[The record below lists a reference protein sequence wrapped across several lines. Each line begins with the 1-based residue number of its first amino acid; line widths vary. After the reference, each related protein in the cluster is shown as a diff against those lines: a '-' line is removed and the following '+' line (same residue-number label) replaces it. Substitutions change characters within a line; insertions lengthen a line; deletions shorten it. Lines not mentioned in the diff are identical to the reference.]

1 VKHGL
6 VRLHHHNFPDV
17 RRKPHLETGV
27 ARLKTCPVLLHL
39 TSLAFIVTF
48 DNAAIDPTSRSREGV
63 SGVTPLLAKGDL
75 IAMSNN
81 RGATLQSSGDTAQ
94 PDDAR
99 RIHREAVVVDTHND
113 LVLSITGP
121 GLGERGT
128 FKHRWL
134 PELRAG
140 GVNVQVC
147 PLYSDP
153 QIPEAHLRQTL
164 RQIAALKREADL
176 NTADLAI
183 CRSGGEIDAAL
194 DEGKIALVIAM
205 EGALALGPD
214 ESLLEIFYELGV
226 RMISFTHMGRTLLA
240 DGSGENEAGSRLP
253 RAGVVVLREMDR
265 LGIVFDVSHLGA
277 ASVEHVLELSTRPV
291 IASHSAARA
300 LRDHHRNLTDEQLR
314 GIAATGGVIGLNLLA
329 CFIDP
334 ENPTIDRVVDH
345 YEHLAEVVGIEHI
358 GVGPDFIADI
368 YDDLFPAHA
377 DLSSEDLDTR
387 LNIDDLHASR
397 HLPNLTAALL
407 RRGFTESD
415 IRLILG
421 ENYLRVF
428 RQVMGVPGDATLG

>member
-1 VKHGL
+1 
-6 VRLHHHNFPDV
+6 
-17 RRKPHLETGV
+17 
-27 ARLKTCPVLLHL
+27 
-39 TSLAFIVTF
+39 
-48 DNAAIDPTSRSREGV
+48 
-63 SGVTPLLAKGDL
+63 
-75 IAMSNN
+75 MQSN
-81 RGATLQSSGDTAQ
+81 SDTAQ

-99 RIHREAVVVDTHND
+99 RLHREAVVVDTHND
-113 LVLSITGP
+113 LVLSITAP

-128 FKHRWL
+128 FEHRWL

-164 RQIAALKREADL
+164 RQIAALKREADR
-176 NTADLAI
+176 NASDLVI
-183 CRSGGEIDAAL
+183 CRSGAEIDAAL
-194 DEGKIALVIAM
+194 DDGKLALVIAM

-214 ESLLEIFYELGV
+214 ESILEIFYELGV

-240 DGSGENEAGSRLP
+240 DGSGEDEAGSRLP
-253 RAGVVVLREMDR
+253 RAGVAVLGEMDR
-265 LGIVFDVSHLGA
+265 LGIVFDASHLGA
-277 ASVEHVLELSTRPV
+277 AGVEHVLELATRPV

-314 GIAATGGVIGLNLLA
+314 GIAATGGVIGLNLLG

-334 ENPTIDRVVDH
+334 EHPTIDRVVDH

-358 GVGPDFIADI
+358 GVGPDFIADL
-368 YDDLFPAHA
+368 YDDLYPAHA
-377 DLSSEDLDTR
+377 DLSSEGLGTR
-387 LNIDDLHASR
+387 LNIEGLHASR

-407 RRGFTESD
+407 RRGFSERD
-415 IRLILG
+415 VRLILG

-428 RQVMGVPGDATLG
+428 REVMGVQSRATPSAA

>member
-1 VKHGL
+1 MDEAG
-6 VRLHHHNFPDV
+6 RLH
-17 RRKPHLETGV
+17 R
-27 ARLKTCPVLLHL
+27 
-39 TSLAFIVTF
+39 
-48 DNAAIDPTSRSREGV
+48 
-63 SGVTPLLAKGDL
+63 
-75 IAMSNN
+75 
-81 RGATLQSSGDTAQ
+81 Q
-94 PDDAR
+94 
-99 RIHREAVVVDTHND
+99 AVVVDTHND

-121 GLGERGT
+121 GLGDRGT

-176 NTADLAI
+176 NAGDLAI
-183 CRSGGEIDAAL
+183 SRSGAEIDAAL
-194 DEGKIALVIAM
+194 DDGKIALVIAM

-214 ESLLEIFYELGV
+214 ESILEIFFELGV

-240 DGSGENEAGSRLP
+240 DGSGEDEAGSRLP
-253 RAGVVVLREMDR
+253 RAGIAVLGEMDR

-277 ASVEHVLELSTRPV
+277 ASVEHVLELATRPV
-291 IASHSAARA
+291 VASHSATRA

-329 CFIDP
+329 CFVDP
-334 ENPTIDRVVDH
+334 KNPTIDRVVDH
-345 YEHLAEVVGIEHI
+345 YEHLVEVVGIEHI

-377 DLSSEDLDTR
+377 DLSSEGLDTR
-387 LNIDDLHASR
+387 LNIEGLHASR
-397 HLPNLTAALL
+397 HLPNLTSALL
-407 RRGFTESD
+407 RRGFSERD
-415 IRLILG
+415 VRLILG

-428 RQVMGVPGDATLG
+428 REVMGVPGQ

>member
-1 VKHGL
+1 V
-6 VRLHHHNFPDV
+6 
-17 RRKPHLETGV
+17 
-27 ARLKTCPVLLHL
+27 
-39 TSLAFIVTF
+39 
-48 DNAAIDPTSRSREGV
+48 
-63 SGVTPLLAKGDL
+63 
-75 IAMSNN
+75 
-81 RGATLQSSGDTAQ
+81 TLQSGSDPARMN
-94 PDDAR
+94 DASR
-99 RIHREAVVVDTHND
+99 LHREAVVVDAHND
-113 LVLSITGP
+113 LVLSITAP
-121 GLGERGT
+121 GLGRRGT
-128 FKHRWL
+128 FRHRWL

-164 RQIAALKREADL
+164 RQIAALKREAEL
-176 NTADLAI
+176 NPRDLAI
-183 CRSGGEIDAAL
+183 CRSGLEIDAAL
-194 DEGKIALVIAM
+194 ADGKIALVIAM

-214 ESLLEIFYELGV
+214 ESILEIFYELGV

-240 DGSGENEAGSRLP
+240 DGSGEDDAGSRLP
-253 RAGVVVLREMDR
+253 QAGVAVLREMDR

-277 ASVEHVLELSTRPV
+277 AGVEHVLELATRPV

-329 CFIDP
+329 CFVDP

-345 YEHLAEVVGIEHI
+345 YEHLVEVVGIEHI

-368 YDDLFPAHA
+368 YDDLYPTHA
-377 DLSSEDLDTR
+377 DLSSEGLDTR
-387 LNIDDLHASR
+387 LNVEGLHASR

-407 RRGFTESD
+407 RRGFSERD
-415 IRLILG
+415 VRLILG

-428 RQVMGVPGDATLG
+428 REVMGVQGHAALD